1 MASKTPH
8 QTVTS
13 PARPKGFALLA
24 AALQT
29 RKAACMLGL
38 GFSSGLPFALLIG
51 TLNAWLGEVGIKL
64 ATIGVLSW
72 IGLAYSFKFLW
83 SPLVD
88 RVPLPLLERM
98 GRRRGW
104 ILLCQIILA
113 LGFLGLAAT
122 DPRLAIGNFALIA
135 FVAAFASSTQDIVID
150 AWRIDVADDDTPL
163 ELLTAL
169 GQFGYRTASIVGGAL
184 TLIMASWMS
193 WPHVYM
199 VMAVVMALVALASLA
214 APDTPRPETHGLHA
228 SLGSAGEVEPRVRA
242 VLLFAVLAS
251 WTWAIVAVV
260 SFMVRVLAPLAP
272 GAKAPSVA
280 DFTKIQGPWIVVAT
294 VAVPFVAA
302 ALANSLKTRGRGVLA
317 SDDGLPT
324 PIRAAANHV
333 WSALI
338 APLAELVARL
348 GWGVFVLM
356 GFILTYALAYN
367 IWSSFAFPFYLGA
380 LHYSKDQVAFASK
393 VFGIFM
399 TMGGIGLAGYL
410 FARIGM
416 FPTVA
421 LGSVLPALGNLLY
434 ADLAD
439 GGARI
444 DQAAVVLRLP
454 AIVNGMGIAFAN
466 AVHSLPFLRYLGFC
480 GFTYD
485 PRMSRLLLAIAYENV
500 ATGFAL
506 TAFVAYLSSIVSKR
520 YTAIQ
525 YALLSALT
533 FLVGTLGR
541 GVVGEA
547 FDHYGYAPVFR
558 WTALA
563 GVVSLTFVL
572 AEWARATRSNPEIP
586 R

>member
-1 MASKTPH
+1 MASKTPAH
-8 QTVTS
+8 PPVS
-13 PARPKGFALLA
+13 AARPKGFALLA

-29 RKAACMLGL
+29 RKAACMLGF

-88 RVPLPLLERM
+88 RVPLPGLEAL
-98 GRRRGW
+98 GRRRSW
-104 ILLCQIILA
+104 ILLCQIVLT

-122 DPRLAIGNFALIA
+122 DPRTAIGNFALIA
-135 FVAAFASSTQDIVID
+135 FAAAFASATQDIVID

-184 TLIMASWMS
+184 TLIMAARMS

-214 APDTPRPETHGLHA
+214 APDTMRPETHGLHA

-242 VLLFAVLAS
+242 GLLFAVLAS

-280 DFTKIQGPWIVVAT
+280 EFTKSQGPWIVVAT
-294 VAVPFVAA
+294 VAVPFIAA
-302 ALANSLKTRGRGVLA
+302 ALANTLKTRGRGVLA

-338 APLAELVARL
+338 APLAELVSRL
-348 GWGVFVLM
+348 GWGVLVLM

-367 IWSSFAFPFYLGA
+367 IWSSFAFPFYLDA
-380 LHYSKDQVAFASK
+380 LHYTKDQVAFASK

-399 TMGGIGLAGYL
+399 TMAGIGLSGYL
-410 FARIGM
+410 FARIGR

-421 LGSVLPALGNLLY
+421 LGSVLPAVGNLLY
-434 ADLAD
+434 ADLAE

-444 DQAAVVLRLP
+444 DAFAHMLRLD
-454 AIVNGMGIAFAN
+454 AGGAW
-466 AVHSLPFLRYLGFC
+466 LGFSE
-480 GFTYD
+480 
-485 PRMSRLLLAIAYENV
+485 RMVRLLLAIAYENV

-547 FDHYGYAPVFR
+547 FDKYGYAPVFR

-563 GVVSLTFVL
+563 GVVSLAFVL
-572 AEWARATRSNPEIP
+572 AEWVRSSRETL